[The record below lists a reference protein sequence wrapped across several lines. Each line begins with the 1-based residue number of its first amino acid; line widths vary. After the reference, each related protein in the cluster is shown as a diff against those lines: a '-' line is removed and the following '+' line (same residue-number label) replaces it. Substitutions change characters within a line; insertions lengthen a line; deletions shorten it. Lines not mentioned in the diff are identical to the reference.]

1 MLAEVWSM
9 MPGRVMKKQP
19 PHQYRRRKFPT
30 MSNPAMPGEAF
41 KTLNDMNEDPEEVDV
56 LYAGFKDE

>member
-1 MLAEVWSM
+1 
-9 MPGRVMKKQP
+9 
-19 PHQYRRRKFPT
+19 
-30 MSNPAMPGEAF
+30 MPGEAF